1 MLRRKYIL
9 RCIMKVYVS
18 VTAGTKKIC
27 EDSAFVNNSILTDSC
42 NEFTLDNFCCV
53 GVADGVGGN
62 AGGRIA
68 SRYIAHQFG
77 QSDVSRMTKDEIRV
91 LVDNI
96 NAELIN
102 QAATI
107 PDKADMA
114 TTLTC
119 VVTTKEGYVLIH
131 AGNTRLYVM
140 QGSYLKQLTA
150 DHTTYSWLMEFGQYE
165 AAEQCNKSE
174 INCCLGGGN
183 TRYANRLVV
192 EKLFDECPDTLVLT
206 SDGIHEFVDIDS
218 IEDALTTAESD
229 EEAVRLITEK
239 AIQNGSTDDKSII
252 ILRR

>member
-1 MLRRKYIL
+1 
-9 RCIMKVYVS
+9 MKVCLS
-18 VTAGTKKIC
+18 VEIGIGKSEC
-27 EDSAFVNNSILTDSC
+27 EDTAIFNETIINNRRASIDGSDLR
-42 NEFTLDNFCCV
+42 CV

-68 SRYIAHQFG
+68 SRYIAHQF
-77 QSDVSRMTKDEIRV
+77 SKLDVSHMTKDEIRV
-91 LVDNI
+91 LVDTI
-96 NAELIN
+96 NAELIK
-102 QAATI
+102 QAVTI
-107 PDKADMA
+107 PDKAEMA

-119 VVTTKEGYVLIH
+119 VVATKEGYFLIH

-140 QGSYLKQLTA
+140 QGSYLKQLTI
-150 DHTTYSWLMEFGQYE
+150 DHTTYNWLMESGQYE

-183 TRYANRLVV
+183 ARYANRLVV
-192 EKLFDECPDTLVLT
+192 DKLFEECPDTLVLT

-218 IEDALTTAESD
+218 IEDALITAESD

>member
-1 MLRRKYIL
+1 MKVCLNVEIGSGKSECEDTAIFNETIINNRRASIDGNDL
-9 RCIMKVYVS
+9 RC
-18 VTAGTKKIC
+18 
-27 EDSAFVNNSILTDSC
+27 
-42 NEFTLDNFCCV
+42 V
-53 GVADGVGGN
+53 GIADGVGGN

-68 SRYIAHQFG
+68 SRYIAHKFS
-77 QSDVSRMTKDEIRV
+77 QSDVSHMTKDEIRV

-102 QAATI
+102 QAAAI
-107 PDKADMA
+107 PDKAEMA

-119 VVTTKEGYVLIH
+119 VVATKEGYFLIH

-140 QGSYLKQLTA
+140 QGSYLKQLTI
-150 DHTTYSWLMEFGQYE
+150 DHTTYNWLIECGQYE

-192 EKLFDECPDTLVLT
+192 DKLFEECPDMLVLT